1 MSQKKQLR
9 LGAFLMSSGHHLAAW
24 RHPEARADGGLSFQH
39 FQQIAQ
45 TAERGK
51 FDMIFFADGVSVRDR
66 GTPEALSRAG
76 HVTHFEPLTLLSAL
90 SVVTERIGLAATV
103 STTYNEP
110 YHLARKF
117 ASLDYL
123 SNGRSGWN
131 LVTSATNS
139 EAQNFNLD
147 KHPEHALRYQRAR
160 EFVEVVTKLWDSWE
174 DDAFL
179 RDKESGVYFDPDKLH
194 VANHKGE
201 HFSVQGPLNVARP
214 PQGYPVI
221 IQAGS
226 SEDGKN
232 LAAET
237 AEVIFTAQ
245 QTLEDA
251 QAFYADVKGRLA
263 KYGRSPDSLKIM
275 PGIFPVIGRTEQE
288 AKEKFEQL
296 QELIHPSI
304 GLGLLSGLV
313 GGIDLSGYPLDGPL
327 PNLPDTEL
335 AKSRLKLVTDLAQR
349 DQLTIRQLY
358 LAIAGA
364 RGHRQIS
371 GTPEQI
377 ADQLEEWFVNEGAD
391 GFNIMPP
398 YLPGGLDDFVDLVIP
413 ELQHRG
419 LFRTEYEGKTLRE
432 NLGLPRPVNQFKTKV
447 LASLA

>member
-1 MSQKKQLR
+1 
-9 LGAFLMSSGHHLAAW
+9 
-24 RHPEARADGGLSFQH
+24 
-39 FQQIAQ
+39 
-45 TAERGK
+45 
-51 FDMIFFADGVSVRDR
+51 
-66 GTPEALSRAG
+66 
-76 HVTHFEPLTLLSAL
+76 LTLLSAL